1 MRFGVPDAPL
11 CRWCNVASMSYPA
24 TITIERPERMANW
37 RPIGQTILVLP
48 HYVILHTVLNVAAS
62 ITAVIAWFSVLATGK
77 LPPGIAA
84 FHATYVRYRARTFSY
99 MGFLTDKYPPFDFSP
114 STEDPGGAGI
124 SVSVS
129 PRLEGK
135 NRLNVLFRFIVP
147 FAWLTLIGMIGLLSG
162 FDLPAWVWI
171 VELVLGAVLIPGA
184 IFSMI
189 VWVVSPRSPQML
201 RHAWRSSLPAAG
213 RRGCSGCRPA
223 GCGSTPGCGAYSML
237 LTDEYPPFSLD

>member
-1 MRFGVPDAPL
+1 
-11 CRWCNVASMSYPA
+11 MSYPTTV
-24 TITIERPERMANW
+24 TIDRPERIANW
-37 RPIGQTILVLP
+37 HPIGQTILVLP

-62 ITAVIAWFSVLATGK
+62 ITAIVAWFTVLATGK

-99 MGFLTDKYPPFDFSP
+99 MQFLTDKYPPFDFAP

-129 PRLEGK
+129 PRLEGR

-147 FAWLTLIGMIGLLSG
+147 FAWLTLIGMLGLMFG
-162 FDLPAWVWI
+162 FASLPAWVWI

-184 IFSMI
+184 IFST
-189 VWVVSPRSPQML
+189 VAWVLSGIASIFGMFAVIFT
-201 RHAWRSSLPAAG
+201 G
-213 RRGCSGCRPA
+213 RWPA
-223 GCGSTPGCGAYSML
+223 GLFRLSAGWVRVDARLWAYSML
-237 LTDEYPPFSLD
+237 LTDEYPPFSID